1 MKIKRYL
8 ITGLVV
14 IVPVAM
20 TVYILVGLFRF
31 VDGILG
37 RFLNVYLK
45 EWLGFYIPGLGLL
58 LFFVIIFLV
67 GILSSRFFV
76 NKIFKRLEKWFSG
89 LPLINKIYPPLKQ
102 IVSFASSEKEFGFKK
117 VVLVEYPSKGIWS
130 IGFLTNEKVR
140 QIDKTAGKEMLAV
153 FVPTTPGP
161 LTGYVVFMPKE
172 EVRFLD
178 MSVNDA
184 LKIIVSGGF
193 LKPDEVKHEGEG

>member
-1 MKIKRYL
+1 MKIKKYL

-14 IVPVAM
+14 IIPVAV

-37 RFLNVYLK
+37 RFLNVYLR

-58 LFFVIIFLV
+58 LFFVIIFITGL
-67 GILSSRFFV
+67 LSSRFFV
-76 NKIFKRLEKWFSG
+76 KKIFRRLEKWFSG

-102 IVSFASSEKEFGFKK
+102 IASFASSEKEFGFKK

-130 IGFLTNEKVR
+130 IGFLTNERLR
-140 QIDKTAGKEMLAV
+140 QIDKVTGKEMLAV
-153 FVPTTPGP
+153 FLPTTPGP

-172 EVRFLD
+172 EVKFLD

-193 LKPDEVKHEGEG
+193 LKPDELKT